1 MDTVLCMR
9 YVLFAC
15 THNAGRSPMAEAFF
29 QRHGPADVRA
39 ESAGQQPRR
48 EGVWPNVV
56 AAMQEVG
63 VDLSGRRPARLTPEM
78 QLHADW
84 AVTLAC
90 GATCPFVP
98 SVVEDWDITDP
109 AGLTLPETR
118 VIRDDIERRVIDL
131 VEHRID
137 LIRSDRTAHELR
149 LRTLLPE
156 LVDEF
161 AGLRSDAEIRSCAD
175 AVLGTFADAPIRS
188 HVMTLARRRTLDCL
202 RSEHCDALA
211 PAGR

>member
-1 MDTVLCMR
+1 MDTLASMR

-63 VDLSGRRPARLTPEM
+63 IDLSARRPVRLTPEM

-98 SVVEDWDITDP
+98 GVVEDWDIPDP
-109 AGLTLPETR
+109 AGLSLEETR
-118 VIRDDIERRVIDL
+118 AIRDGIEQRVIDV
-131 VEHRID
+131 VEHRLD
-137 LIRSDRTAHELR
+137 LIRTDRTAHHLR
-149 LRTLLPE
+149 LQALLPE
-156 LVDEF
+156 LIGEF
-161 AGLRSDAEIRSCAD
+161 ADLRSDEEIRTCAD
-175 AVLGTFADAPIRS
+175 AVLAGFTDAPIRS
-188 HVMTLARRRTLDCL
+188 HVMTLARRRTRDCL